1 MRRHVLTAR
10 KETAP
15 VLQEASSLT
24 SQKTEVE
31 TKQQLL
37 DAFNK
42 HFVISDEDLT
52 TLTSPTE
59 PVNDRFFEVVNRLK
73 GIHKDCQVLLG
84 SSSQTLGLEVMEQSS
99 RNLNSGYQKLY
110 RWVQRE
116 FKTLHLENP
125 QISTPI
131 RQALR
136 VLAERPSLFQSCL
149 DSFSEVRENILLDSF
164 HTALTGTSSNSE
176 QQSTTKPIELFAH
189 DPLRYIGDMLAWTH
203 SATVS
208 EQEAL
213 EVLFISEGQ
222 EIAKGIQTGR
232 DNEPWA
238 LAEGEEDV
246 VFDGRK
252 ALEQLVNRDVAGVAR
267 VIRQRI
273 EQVIQSHDESILA
286 YKIANLIKFY
296 RITFSKLIGS
306 DSTLSDTLTFLEESA
321 LHQFRTTQRDHITSI
336 RSEPTHP
343 PADLSV
349 PDFLTDAFDL
359 LTALLQTHST
369 SLIPSTSPSDSAAAF
384 QPILT
389 EALDPYLAT
398 CSDLART
405 LPAPDDSTIFA
416 LNCLLATKATLAP
429 FPFTHDRLADL
440 DDTIDEHALTLVAHQ
455 HAFFLRASGLQPLRA
470 ALAPL
475 SHAQEDLLSVPHLAP
490 FHPQALAEA
499 SRTLDDFLP
508 TALLDAMENLGR
520 LQSRSLVGDLTEQ
533 AAGLF
538 CDDFE
543 GVVEKMEAVDE
554 VLLLSRAEGDEGD
567 GEEGGER
574 EDEDED
580 EGEDDHDH
588 GDERVGGAGKVRVR
602 LRALFPRTSAEI
614 RLLLS

>member
-1 MRRHVLTAR
+1 MRRHILAAK

-15 VLQEASSLT
+15 VLQEASSLM

-42 HFVISDEDLT
+42 HFISSDEDLT

-59 PVNDRFFEVVNRLK
+59 PVDDRFFKVLNRLK
-73 GIHKDCQVLLG
+73 GIYKHCQVLLG
-84 SSSQTLGLEVMEQSS
+84 SSNQTLGLEVMEQSS

-136 VLAERPSLFQSCL
+136 VLAERPSLFRSCL

-164 HTALTGTSSNSE
+164 HTALTGTSSNSD

-238 LAEGEEDV
+238 LAEGEEDA
-246 VFDGRK
+246 VFDGQK
-252 ALEQLVNRDVAGVAR
+252 ALEQLVNRDVSGVAR
-267 VIRQRI
+267 VLRQRI
-273 EQVIQSHDESILA
+273 EQVIQGHDESILA

-306 DSTLSDTLTFLEESA
+306 DSVLSDTLTFLEESA
-321 LHQFRTTQRDHITSI
+321 LQQFRTTQRDHITSI
-336 RSEPTHP
+336 RSEPIHP
-343 PADLSV
+343 TPDLSI

-398 CSDLART
+398 CSDLAGT
-405 LPAPDDSTIFA
+405 LSDPDSTIFA
-416 LNCLLATKATLAP
+416 LNCLLATKKTLAP
-429 FPFTHDRLADL
+429 FPFTHDRLAEL

-455 HAFFLRASGLQPLRA
+455 HAFFLRASGLQPLLT

-475 SHAQEDLLSVPHLAP
+475 SDAEEDLLSIPHLAS
-490 FHPQALAEA
+490 FQPQSLAEA

-520 LQSRSLVGDLTEQ
+520 LQSRSLVRDLTEQ

-543 GVVEKMEAVDE
+543 GVVARMEAVDE
-554 VLLLSRAEGDEGD
+554 ALLSRAEGEDEEGEEGD
-567 GEEGGER
+567 GEEG
-574 EDEDED
+574 
-580 EGEDDHDH
+580 
-588 GDERVGGAGKVRVR
+588 DERDGAGKVR

-614 RLLLS
+614 RVLLS